1 MASGTVALLADG
13 AWETVLT
20 DEEHVRRASLNNEA
34 RRTLFTLGRLVLR
47 RHLGERLGMD
57 PRDVPIRIL
66 ESGRLVLDAGAP
78 GVADS
83 SSTSSLVIS
92 LAHSGDRALAVS
104 GARPLGVDLEIMK
117 PRKESLL
124 KYITHEDERP
134 VLGALAPT
142 AHEQLYA
149 VWTLKEAVLKGI
161 GTGLRTGPRRLRI
174 TPGGLAPPATSA
186 DSGAVTGPEWRRAT
200 VLDTDERTWN
210 ACFQVADG
218 YATAI
223 AW

>member
-1 MASGTVALLADG
+1 VGGASF
-13 AWETVLT
+13 
-20 DEEHVRRASLNNEA
+20 NNEA

-57 PRDVPIRIL
+57 PHEVPIRIL
-66 ESGRLVLDAGAP
+66 ESGRLVLDPGALGAP
-78 GVADS
+78 DLS
-83 SSTSSLVIS
+83 PTSSLIIS
-92 LAHSGDRALAVS
+92 LAHSGDRAMAVS
-104 GARPLGVDLEIMK
+104 GMRPLGVDLEIMK

-134 VLGALAPT
+134 ALGDLAPT
-142 AHEQLYA
+142 PHEQLYA

-174 TPGGLAPPATSA
+174 SPQDSVAP
-186 DSGAVTGPEWRRAT
+186 DWCRAT
-200 VLDTDERTWN
+200 VLDTDDRTWH
-210 ACFQVADG
+210 AVCRIADG